1 MITFNLHKTALI
13 TVIMGNIWGF
23 ALLPAQ
29 AQSDSSALLTV
40 SLDTARTNSSD
51 LYINPGRTTVIDF
64 SATNEVIT
72 SIKLGD
78 SSRTVYS
85 TDIPIETNRARTVYL
100 EAIAPITF
108 PGATTSKISNLIV
121 KTAETSGRQR
131 LYVFDLHHRQG
142 MSESNGIAIVPQA
155 TPTPSCSPT
164 WQVRGKTAN
173 LFDIERGLQIAI
185 RKKFTSA
192 DDPIVTK
199 VKEFLAIAENS
210 CLALPEAAQKAQVD
224 LALIGELAAIGLEVK
239 EQKLTE
245 QQFKT
250 RSFKI
255 QNS

>member
-1 MITFNLHKTALI
+1 MINLNDLTKTALI
-13 TVIMGNIWGF
+13 TVILGNFWAF
-23 ALLPAQ
+23 TSLPAR
-29 AQSDSSALLTV
+29 AESPALLTV
-40 SLDTARTNSSD
+40 SLDTARVDSSD
-51 LYINPGRTTVIDF
+51 LYIYPGRTTIIDF

-85 TDIPIETNRARTVYL
+85 TDVPVETNQARTVYL

-131 LYVFDLHHRQG
+131 LYVFNLHHRQG

-155 TPTPSCSPT
+155 ASTPSCSST

-185 RKKFTSA
+185 QKRFTRA
-192 DDPIVTK
+192 DDPVVTK

-210 CLALPEAAQKAQVD
+210 CLTLPEAAQKAQVD
-224 LALIGELAAIGLEVK
+224 LAVIGELAAIGLEVK
-239 EQKLTE
+239 ETKLAAP
-245 QQFKT
+245 KP
-250 RSFKI
+250 RV
-255 QNS
+255 NSSNEIGK